1 MIIISIIF
9 GKVNVLDVMVIT
21 ALGHRSRILF
31 QAGSYHVLMV
41 GISSFLAIIAK
52 YCVPIRE

>member
-21 ALGHRSRILF
+21 ALGHRCRILF

-41 GISSFLAIIAK
+41 GISSLLAIIAK
-52 YCVPIRE
+52 YGVPIRE